1 MQNQLIPVNTGRI
14 GNIETLTV
22 NARDLHGF
30 LELRSQFGT
39 WMQNR
44 IRQYGFRAGVDF
56 ELLNRKIKQA
66 SGTKHAIEYRLTLDM
81 GKELSMVERNDKG
94 REARRYFIDCEKR
107 LLAGYPAP
115 PAVRPGQVE
124 ALRLDLAQENGDLR
138 DALREQAALI
148 DDLKDELLDVY
159 RSRSP
164 VRKVRE
170 KIVYKV
176 PTAAL
181 ELMVE
186 YRIPRDRIAAVSG
199 LTRLCLRQH
208 IHNAREAGRLQ

>member
-1 MQNQLIPVNTGRI
+1 MNQLIPVTPSVQLKAGHAVTTSLAIAEAFGKQHKNV
-14 GNIETLTV
+14 LQTV
-22 NARDLHGF
+22 QMLDCSEEFRQLNFKLAKYNDAQGKPRDMYEVSRDGF
-30 LELRSQFGT
+30 LFVG
-39 WMQNR
+39 M
-44 IRQYGFRAGVDF
+44 GFTGAT
-56 ELLNRKIKQA
+56 A
-66 SGTKHAIEYRLTLDM
+66 SAM
-81 GKELSMVERNDKG
+81 KEAYINAFNAM
-94 REARRYFIDCEKR
+94 EAR
-107 LLAGYPAP
+107 LAANIP
-115 PAVRPGQVE
+115 RPGQVE
-124 ALRLDLAQENGDLR
+124 ALRLDLAQENGDLK

>member
-1 MQNQLIPVNTGRI
+1 MNQLIPFQFHTHTVRVIPHENGYSFWVVGKDVADALNYATAKDALRQVPEKHKGRQKVP
-14 GNIETLTV
+14 TV
-22 NARDLHGF
+22 GRGVQEMLCVDEAGLYRLV
-30 LELRSQFGT
+30 LRSNKPEAEPFMEWVT
-39 WMQNR
+39 ADVLPS
-44 IRQYGFRAGVDF
+44 IRKTG
-56 ELLNRKIKQA
+56 
-66 SGTKHAIEYRLTLDM
+66 
-81 GKELSMVERNDKG
+81 
-94 REARRYFIDCEKR
+94 
-107 LLAGYPAP
+107 GYTAP